1 MWSGK
6 CPVGEMSVRGNVLL
20 DKCTVGKV
28 SFGEVSGRGIVRSEK
43 CLSGKCP
50 LGKCQSGNCSH
61 TIINVDKAHGR
72 ANIFIRMLKTF
83 DSVTIEPIQSYL
95 TV

>member
-1 MWSGK
+1 MPGRGNVLVGNVQPGK
-6 CPVGEMSVRGNVLL
+6 CPVGELSVRRNVRQGSVSRG
-20 DKCTVGKV
+20 TV
-28 SFGEVSGRGIVRSEK
+28 
-43 CLSGKCP
+43 
-50 LGKCQSGNCSH
+50 QSGNCSH

>member
-1 MWSGK
+1 MPG
-6 CPVGEMSVRGNVLL
+6 RGNVL
-20 DKCTVGKV
+20 VGKCPA
-28 SFGEVSGRGIVRSEK
+28 GEVSGRGIVRSEK
-43 CLSGKCP
+43 CPS
-50 LGKCQSGNCSH
+50 GKCQSGNCSH